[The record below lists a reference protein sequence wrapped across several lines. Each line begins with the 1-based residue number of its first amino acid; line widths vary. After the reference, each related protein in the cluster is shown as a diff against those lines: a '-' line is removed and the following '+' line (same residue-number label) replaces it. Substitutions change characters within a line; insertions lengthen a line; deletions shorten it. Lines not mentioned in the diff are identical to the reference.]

1 MILLPNPQISVDSH
15 YNETY
20 KTHKI
25 CNESNPGVL
34 EKRNPNVKIELVGH
48 YNTAVLSFSDI
59 HVGCQLHRIHKTMNY
74 HQIGKVKI
82 NGQKAVAGS
91 LQVGSG
97 LNLNHRVLKE
107 HET

>member
-34 EKRNPNVKIELVGH
+34 GKKSLNVRTELVGH
-48 YNTAVLSFSDI
+48 YNTAVLKFLRYSCRLPI
-59 HVGCQLHRIHKTMNY
+59 
-74 HQIGKVKI
+74 
-82 NGQKAVAGS
+82 A
-91 LQVGSG
+91 
-97 LNLNHRVLKE
+97 
-107 HET
+107 